1 MGIKQGLDI
10 KIPNDLLLSLEKQRS
25 LFSDSNEI
33 NTNDR
38 VIRFGDH
45 LSSPRT
51 CYSHHGI
58 FVGDDKVIHYSGFC
72 NGISSGC
79 IEVTSLKKFANGN
92 DVFIVV
98 HKKRKFNSKESVE
111 RARTRLGEDWYNVLL
126 NNCEHFVYWCIMG
139 EHKSKQ
145 IDEAIS
151 LIAYVGKVV
160 EEKYENE
167 KGPDIFVKSINDKI
181 KVDPKILI
189 NKPQKSN
196 SISTSVKTLGKIS
209 SSPTIISKGNLLG
222 ATTGLTTA
230 AAIGTSA
237 ATTTTTVV
245 SGIVG
250 VVGGSALATAAA
262 PVVATAAVATA
273 VGYGVKKLYD
283 KFWG

>member
-1 MGIKQGLDI
+1 MF
-10 KIPNDLLLSLEKQRS
+10 R
-25 LFSDSNEI
+25 
-33 NTNDR
+33 
-38 VIRFGDH
+38 
-45 LSSPRT
+45 
-51 CYSHHGI
+51 
-58 FVGDDKVIHYSGFC
+58 
-72 NGISSGC
+72 
-79 IEVTSLKKFANGN
+79 TSLKKFANGN

-111 RARTRLGEDWYNVLL
+111 RAGTRLGEDWYNVLL

-139 EHKSKQ
+139 KHKSKQ
-145 IDEAIS
+145 IDDAIS
-151 LIAYVGKVV
+151 LIASVGKVV
-160 EEKYENE
+160 EKKYGNE
-167 KGPDIFVKSINDKI
+167 KRPDIFVKSINDKI

-196 SISTSVKTLGKIS
+196 SISTSVKTLGEIS

-222 ATTGLTTA
+222 AATGLTTA

-237 ATTTTTVV
+237 TTTVV

>member
-111 RARTRLGEDWYNVLL
+111 RAGTRLGEDWYNVLL

-139 EHKSKQ
+139 KHKSKQ
-145 IDEAIS
+145 TDDAIS
-151 LIAYVGKVV
+151 LIASVGKVV
-160 EEKYENE
+160 EKKYGNE
-167 KGPDIFVKSINDKI
+167 KRPDIFVKSINDKI

-196 SISTSVKTLGKIS
+196 SISTSVKTLGEIS

-222 ATTGLTTA
+222 AATGLTTA

-237 ATTTTTVV
+237 TTTVV